1 MDRTSDA
8 IEVVTFTVTD
18 LKQYT
23 YCPRVVY
30 YTYCLPFLRPM
41 TFKMERGIAAHEE
54 EKERERRR
62 SMRLYGV
69 PEGEREFD
77 VYLRSAALGLAGQVD
92 LAIRVPGASPE
103 AIPVDYKQSRRAGTH
118 VRRQLAAYA
127 LLIGEAWDLPVRRG
141 YIYLIPTR
149 EAQEV
154 RLTPALLGRT
164 RAEIA
169 AMREMVATES
179 MPGPPSRRAPCVA
192 CEFRRFCNDV

>member
-1 MDRTSDA
+1 MGPASDA
-8 IEVVTFTVTD
+8 IEAVMFTVTD

-23 YCPRVVY
+23 YCARVVY
-30 YTYCLPFLRPM
+30 YTYCLPFIRPT
-41 TFKMERGIAAHEE
+41 TFKMERGIAAHED

-69 PEGEREFD
+69 PDGERQFD
-77 VYLRSAALGLAGQVD
+77 VYLRSAALGLAGRVD
-92 LAIRVPGASPE
+92 LVIRVPGSPPE
-103 AIPVDYKQSRRAGTH
+103 AIPVDYKHSRQAGTH

-127 LLIGEAWDLPVRRG
+127 LLIGEQWDLPVWRG

-149 EAQEV
+149 EAREV

-164 RAEIA
+164 RAEVA

-179 MPGPPSRRAPCVA
+179 MPDPPSRRAPCIA